1 MKFEFYCL
9 LRALIAVGVTPES
22 NLTAVVVTVFSSS
35 NAANAGVADVRVD
48 EESKEK
54 YQSILDLLLAGGYF
68 RARIT
73 GLSPFDKVIGGMAW
87 AITSA
92 AGDLDIDI
100 FFQEDAQIGQKIKLG
115 EQAREEEE
123 EDEKSG
129 EIYLSSRSIR
139 INWKG
144 VYSLPSVYFTFFNYL
159 ETYTM

>member
-1 MKFEFYCL
+1 V
-9 LRALIAVGVTPES
+9 A
-22 NLTAVVVTVFSSS
+22 VFSSS

-115 EQAREEEE
+115 EQAREDEE
-123 EDEKSG
+123 EDDKQKKSG
-129 EIYLSSRSIR
+129 EITVD
-139 INWKG
+139 W
-144 VYSLPSVYFTFFNYL
+144 SLLLLPA
-159 ETYTM
+159 

>member
-1 MKFEFYCL
+1 M
-9 LRALIAVGVTPES
+9 
-22 NLTAVVVTVFSSS
+22 FSSS

-115 EQAREEEE
+115 EQAREDGE
-123 EDEKSG
+123 EDDKQKKSG
-129 EIYLSSRSIR
+129 EITNRDASPCSYYQLDTRDSIH
-139 INWKG
+139 N
-144 VYSLPSVYFTFFNYL
+144 S
-159 ETYTM
+159 

>member
-1 MKFEFYCL
+1 V
-9 LRALIAVGVTPES
+9 A
-22 NLTAVVVTVFSSS
+22 VFSSS

-115 EQAREEEE
+115 EQAREDE
-123 EDEKSG
+123 EDDKQKKIWRNYGRLERRRFA
-129 EIYLSSRSIR
+129 LLL
-139 INWKG
+139 
-144 VYSLPSVYFTFFNYL
+144 LPA
-159 ETYTM
+159 